1 MLRITE
7 QRAPGRLVLKLEGR
21 LSGAWVEELETSW
34 HGARDGDP
42 GTEIWL
48 DLSDVWLADPAG
60 QALLERMHREG
71 IRFVVQGCVMREL
84 VREISESS
92 CLAD

>member
-7 QRAPGRLVLKLEGR
+7 QHAPDRLVLKLEGR

-34 HGARDGDP
+34 NGARHGNP

-60 QALLERMHREG
+60 QALLERMHHEG
-71 IRFVVQGCVMREL
+71 VRFVVQGCVMREL